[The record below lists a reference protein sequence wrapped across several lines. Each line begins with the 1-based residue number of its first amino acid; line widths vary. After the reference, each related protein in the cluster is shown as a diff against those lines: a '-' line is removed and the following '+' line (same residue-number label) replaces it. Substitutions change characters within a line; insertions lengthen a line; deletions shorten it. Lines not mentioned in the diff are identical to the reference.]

1 MILSKLVVLLLL
13 VPTSALLA
21 ISFLVLFVNGKV
33 ENKNLKKFGWF
44 VAVYIWIAV
53 LLILIGGAILGYKGS
68 QKMHDFKCN
77 MMMHKMHM
85 GVPGMS
91 GPMEHPGMG
100 EGMKKMMPYHH
111 MKMMPE
117 KK

>member
-1 MILSKLVVLLLL
+1 MILSKLVVILLL

-44 VAVYIWIAV
+44 VAVYIWIAI
-53 LLILIGGAILGYKGS
+53 LLILIGGAFMGYKAS

-77 MMMHKMHM
+77 MMMKKMHM
-85 GVPGMS
+85 GVPGMGDS
-91 GPMEHPGMG
+91 
-100 EGMKKMMPYHH
+100 MKEMMQYHH
-111 MKMMPE
+111 MKMMKE